1 MKFQMY
7 QNFGADLIAYINL
20 ICLRI
25 AIGEERPNGAYCLK
39 ALIGNFSFHKN
50 IKYEY
55 ISF

>member
-7 QNFGADLIAYINL
+7 QNNFGADLITYINL

-25 AIGEERPNGAYCLK
+25 AIGERPNGAYCLK
-39 ALIGNFSFHKN
+39 ALIGNFSFHKD
-50 IKYEY
+50 IKCEY

>member
-1 MKFQMY
+1 MKFQMH
-7 QNFGADLIAYINL
+7 QNFGADDLVAYINL
-20 ICLRI
+20 ICLTI
-25 AIGEERPNGAYCLK
+25 AIGERPNGAYCLT

>member
-20 ICLRI
+20 ICLTI
-25 AIGEERPNGAYCLK
+25 AIGERPNGAYCLT